1 MPFTPTSK
9 FWPGTRA
16 ILLVHGIGD
25 ASTGKEGAF
34 PLDVINAML
43 GTDAPNVAI
52 YSINYDFINDW
63 LNTKI
68 NFQAGISALKT
79 ELKQRL
85 NKETADA
92 AGAGT
97 TDATTPEEMDATIA
111 DYVGDVIWP
120 ILSANLRLA
129 VRDALIAQLNQMQI
143 DRGASARKR
152 GDDPLSYQISIIA
165 HSLGCFHTYEVLTA
179 IANEPSHAL
188 RPRSDLFTFD
198 SVTLMASPVQL
209 IRTVAGAIAALVPD
223 LGNLATLA
231 KPLAIPAE
239 TRGGSVFPCTR
250 DFLSITGSHDPV
262 GGHLLGRK
270 IDWAYMALPG
280 QRSIIVPQQALDI
293 DTKNGTLQALAH
305 AFAEGGPKPS
315 DPHSWSA
322 YVAGQSE
329 LLRGVLL
336 A

>member
-1 MPFTPTSK
+1 
-9 FWPGTRA
+9 
-16 ILLVHGIGD
+16 
-25 ASTGKEGAF
+25 
-34 PLDVINAML
+34 
-43 GTDAPNVAI
+43 
-52 YSINYDFINDW
+52 
-63 LNTKI
+63 
-68 NFQAGISALKT
+68 
-79 ELKQRL
+79 
-85 NKETADA
+85 
-92 AGAGT
+92 
-97 TDATTPEEMDATIA
+97 MDATIA

-129 VRDALIAQLNQMQI
+129 VRDALIAQLNQIKI

-152 GDDPLSYQISIIA
+152 GYDPLSYQISIIA

-188 RPRSDLFTFD
+188 RPRSDLITFD

-239 TRGGSVFPCTR
+239 TRGGRVFPCTP

-270 IDWAYMALPG
+270 IDWAYMDLPG
-280 QRSIIVPQQALDI
+280 QRSIVVPQQALDI
-293 DTKNGTLQALAH
+293 DTKNGTLQALAN
-305 AFAEGGPKPS
+305 AFAEGGPKPT

-322 YVAGQSE
+322 YVEGQSE

>member
-1 MPFTPTSK
+1 MPFTPISK

-25 ASTGKEGAF
+25 ASTGKEGSF
-34 PLDVINAML
+34 PLDVINEML
-43 GTDAPNVAI
+43 GADAPNVAI

-63 LNTKI
+63 LDTKI
-68 NFQAGISALKT
+68 DFQAGITALKS
-79 ELKQRL
+79 ELKRKL
-85 NKETADA
+85 DKETADS
-92 AGAGT
+92 AGAGNP
-97 TDATTPEEMDATIA
+97 DATSEQMDATIA

-129 VRDALIAQLNQMQI
+129 VRDALIAQLNQIKI

-188 RPRSDLFTFD
+188 RPRSDLVTFD

-223 LGNLATLA
+223 FGNLATLA

-239 TRGGSVFPCTR
+239 TRGGRVFPCTQ

-270 IDWAYMALPG
+270 IDWAYMDLPG
-280 QRSIIVPQQALDI
+280 QRSIVVPQQALDI
-293 DTKNGTLQALAH
+293 DTKNGTLQALAN
-305 AFAEGGPKPS
+305 AFAEGGPKPT

-322 YVAGQSE
+322 YVEGQSE